1 LEAWR
6 RLSQDLNVDKLEF
19 LTEEIGLSQVV
30 DHAAG
35 LMEGRIRGRVVV
47 DTSR

>member
-6 RLSQDLNVDKLEF
+6 RLSQDLDVDKLEF

-30 DHAAG
+30 DRAAG
-35 LMEGRIRGRVVV
+35 LIEGRVRGRVVV